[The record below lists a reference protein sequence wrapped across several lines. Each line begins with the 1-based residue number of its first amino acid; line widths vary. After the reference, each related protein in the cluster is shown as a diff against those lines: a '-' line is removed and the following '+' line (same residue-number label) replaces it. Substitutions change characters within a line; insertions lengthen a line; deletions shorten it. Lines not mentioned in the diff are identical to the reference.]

1 MELNL
6 EFYTGVDLYSDG
18 VVEDQLLSIV
28 KNKESIHEV
37 LTGNSDWAVLY
48 HLSPLRRNLLEWY
61 HFKAN
66 ARILE
71 VGAGCGALTG
81 LLCEKGTEVTA
92 VELSKK
98 RAQIIAERHREATNL
113 EIIVGNLKDIK
124 FKKKYDYITLIGVLE
139 YAGQFIEDS
148 SPYERFLDSLM
159 QLLKPDGTLI
169 IAIENRYGLKYWSGA
184 SEDHTGNVFE
194 GLENYPVDRGV
205 RTFSKKE
212 LESVLEKVGFRDNRF
227 YYPMPD
233 YKLPTQ
239 VFSDKYL
246 PRPGDLR
253 NFEYYDRDRLMLF
266 NEKLLFDGLSQNEAF
281 SFFSNSFLVFSKL

>member
-61 HFKAN
+61 PFKVN

-98 RAQIIAERHREATNL
+98 RAQIIAERHREAANL

-139 YAGQFIEDS
+139 YAGQFIGDS
-148 SPYERFLDSLM
+148 SPYERFLESLM
-159 QLLKPDGTLI
+159 QLLEPDGTLI

>member
-61 HFKAN
+61 PFKVN

-98 RAQIIAERHREATNL
+98 RAQIIAERHREAANL

-139 YAGQFIEDS
+139 YAGQFIGDS
-148 SPYERFLDSLM
+148 SPYERFLESLM
-159 QLLKPDGTLI
+159 QLLEPDGTLI

-194 GLENYPVDRGV
+194 GLENYPVERGV